1 MGNNNDN
8 YYHHYHY
15 YYNHN
20 NYQYNNYHYLN
31 YNHLYNNNYYDN
43 DNYNYYN
50 YNYNE
55 NYDYHRGHQLF
66 RSFRCFLPRNS
77 IFNLSDSILHR
88 ISCRSCRLVG
98 FSTWQKAPDIRS
110 LSQNPRQ
117 QC

>member
-1 MGNNNDN
+1 MG
-8 YYHHYHY
+8 
-15 YYNHN
+15 
-20 NYQYNNYHYLN
+20 
-31 YNHLYNNNYYDN
+31 YNNNYYDN
-43 DNYNYYN
+43 NNYNYYN
-50 YNYNE
+50 YNYNY
-55 NYDYHRGHQLF
+55 NHDYLDHDNYNYHDNYHDNINHYDDYYDYHRGHQLF

-77 IFNLSDSILHR
+77 ILNLSDSILHR